1 MLAVPPVPSLNEN
14 QSLTDKGCRRVRTL
28 GRNCDLVGNAD
39 YKDLNQIS
47 RVMDK
52 EENSP
57 YDKDKQEKLRKF
69 KRLEEYYYFTFRWFL
84 FYIQSTFD
92 PFSLYQE
99 KFSAGSV
106 SRNVEAPHYIRPKA
120 KMAPASKTGR
130 FRNFS

>member
-1 MLAVPPVPSLNEN
+1 MLTVPPVPSLNEN

-28 GRNCDLVGNAD
+28 GRKCCDLVGNAD

-106 SRNVEAPHYIRPKA
+106 SRNVESATLYPPQ
-120 KMAPASKTGR
+120 G
-130 FRNFS
+130 